1 MIQEIKDQLPCSQKP
16 GCVVASVGGGGLL
29 TGKFPGKNDSQ
40 VGSSPL
46 KDTSETLGGH
56 LHFIWDTHNKSLV
69 FDSSY
74 TFHQT
79 NFSDGQ

>member
-1 MIQEIKDQLPCSQKP
+1 MIQEIKDQLPSSQKP

-46 KDTSETLGGH
+46 ASTLKT
-56 LHFIWDTHNKSLV
+56 L
-69 FDSSY
+69 
-74 TFHQT
+74 
-79 NFSDGQ
+79 DGQLYLICDTPKNKRGLAKIGQPLRESSVLPR